1 MSEFEK
7 QYDELLNFLKFEDF
21 SILTKR
27 IIDLTLDTEDIN
39 YYKKANEFLIWLDQN
54 ENNVEAKK
62 TKFQEILSDLHQALI
77 SKPILEKKYCRLLKL
92 KVTT

>member
-7 QYDELLNFLKFEDF
+7 QYEELLNFLKFEDF

-27 IIDLTLDTEDIN
+27 IIDLTLDTEDSN
-39 YYKKANEFLIWLDQN
+39 HYKKTNDFLIWLDQN

-62 TKFQEILSDLHQALI
+62 VKYQEILSDLHQTLI
-77 SKPILEKKYCRLLKL
+77 SKPILEKKVLVSTSK
-92 KVTT
+92 